1 MIGGCRST
9 SAVRNLV
16 ASRDGRDEARRQRTH
31 FWSFISI
38 FVQVGGRNIR
48 NLMREVVAG
57 WRLPS
62 SWMTGRLSLRAEI
75 LRKRDLSMSEYD
87 QQLQAREQ
95 PCHGR
100 QTYARPSRSPHRC
113 KCRFP
118 QHRADRLLTHP
129 ELSSQLA
136 QAPVARDHP
145 DGLFLRCRELALPW
159 RLR

>member
-62 SWMTGRLSLRAEI
+62 SWMTGRLSLGAEI
-75 LRKRDLSMSEYD
+75 VRKRDLSMSEYD
-87 QQLQAREQ
+87 QQLQAREHRATDDK
-95 PCHGR
+95 PMP
-100 QTYARPSRSPHRC
+100 ARLVHPIAASAGSRSAVRIV
-113 KCRFP
+113 
-118 QHRADRLLTHP
+118 
-129 ELSSQLA
+129 S
-136 QAPVARDHP
+136 
-145 DGLFLRCRELALPW
+145 
-159 RLR
+159 